1 MYSELTVY
9 SPHSTPRY
17 TYVATSRYSKEER
30 AALELGDTIYP
41 YDSSVEV
48 LLPDIKGVAIIKSSQ
63 PPEFLKSLLARHYF
77 SAVEYVTYLSSC
89 INCYSVPREH
99 LVDYVINALTNR
111 VCFHRV
117 RVPRVGTIGREVLDR
132 VRVELSKYARR
143 DCLNTLSLEV
153 FGFLLCLGP
162 VIYP

>member
-1 MYSELTVY
+1 MAH
-9 SPHSTPRY
+9 PPRSTPRY

-48 LLPDIKGVAIIKSSQ
+48 LLPDIKGVAVVKSSQ
-63 PPEFLKSLLARHYF
+63 PPEFLKSLLARYYF
-77 SAVEYVTYLSSC
+77 SAVEYVTYLLSC
-89 INCYSVPREH
+89 ISCYGAPRER
-99 LVDYVINALTNR
+99 LVDHVINSLGNR

-117 RVPRVGTIGREVLDR
+117 RVPRTGTVGRETLNR

-143 DCLNTLSLEV
+143 DCSDTLSLEV
-153 FGFLLCLGP
+153 FGFLLCFGP
-162 VIYP
+162 VVYP